1 MTALLDRACS
11 VCGSPHLEPFFTM
24 SDVPIFCNVLH
35 SEQQEARDCPKG
47 DIKLAFC
54 PSCGFITNV
63 AFDPDKLHYS
73 QDYENSL
80 HYSPRFREYID
91 ALARQ
96 LIERYD
102 LYGKNIIEIGCGKGD
117 FLVSL
122 CELGNNKGVG
132 FDPSY
137 IPRAE
142 HRHLGERVKFIQD
155 FYSEDYRDDQA
166 DLICCRHTLEHVAN
180 PADLLIPLRKAIGD
194 RLNTVVFFEVP
205 NAIDT
210 FQREAVWDI
219 LYEHCTYFVPSSL
232 KQVFSDCG
240 FKITNLSEAFAGQ
253 FLCLEAI
260 PVREEVVLAD
270 CPEGSGRAD
279 RNFLLEESLLSSTK
293 ERQLLPVGVTTQT
306 TVLETSTLVTST
318 RNRQD
323 WTDSVTYVLP
333 ETKLNNVEE
342 VASLQRDIQDFTNKF
357 QFKIALWE
365 RKLIQIAQNKQR
377 AIVWGAGAKGVTF
390 LNLLKVRGAIEYI
403 VDMNYRKHW
412 KYVAGTG
419 QQIVPPEFLQAYR
432 PDVVIVMN
440 PIYEE
445 EIRQLV
451 ADLGLT
457 CEIFSV

>member
-1 MTALLDRACS
+1 MAALLEHTCS

-24 SDVPIFCNVLH
+24 SDVPIFCNILH
-35 SEQQEARDCPKG
+35 SEQQEARNCPKG
-47 DIKLAFC
+47 DIVLAFC
-54 PSCGFITNV
+54 PSCGFISNV
-63 AFDPDKLHYS
+63 AFDPAKLHYS

-80 HYSPRFREYID
+80 HYSPRFREYIND
-91 ALARQ
+91 LTQ
-96 LIERYD
+96 KLIERYD
-102 LYGKNIIEIGCGKGD
+102 LRNKNVIEIGCGKGD

-122 CELGNNKGVG
+122 CELGNNRGIG

-142 HRHLGERVKFIQD
+142 HRHLGEKVKFIQD
-155 FYSEDYRDDQA
+155 FYSEEYRDYQA

-210 FQREAVWDI
+210 FHRLAVWDI

-232 KQVFSDCG
+232 KQVFSECG

-253 FLCLEAI
+253 FLCVEAL
-260 PVREEVVLAD
+260 PVAEKVTL
-270 CPEGSGRAD
+270 GD
-279 RNFLLEESLLSSTK
+279 RNFLLEESLLSATK
-293 ERQLLPVGVTTQT
+293 ERQLLSVGATSQA
-306 TVLETSTLVTST
+306 TVLETSTLVTAT
-318 RNRQD
+318 RNRQV
-323 WTDSVTYVLP
+323 WTDSATYLLP
-333 ETKLNNVEE
+333 ETELNNVEE
-342 VASLQRDIQDFTNKF
+342 VESLHRDIQDFTNKF
-357 QFKIALWE
+357 QSKIALWE
-365 RKLIQIAQNKQR
+365 RKLTQIAQTKQR
-377 AIVWGAGAKGVTF
+377 AVVWGAGAKGVTF

-403 VDMNYRKHW
+403 VDMNFRKHW

-432 PDVVIVMN
+432 PEVVIVMN

-457 CEIFSV
+457 CEVFSV

>member
-1 MTALLDRACS
+1 MTVLPEHICS

-47 DIKLAFC
+47 DIVLAFC
-54 PSCGFITNV
+54 PSCGFISNV

-91 ALARQ
+91 ALAKQ

-155 FYSEDYRDDQA
+155 FYSEDYRDYQA

-210 FQREAVWDI
+210 FHRLAIWDI

-240 FKITNLSEAFAGQ
+240 FKITNLTEAFAGQ
-253 FLCLEAI
+253 FLCLEAL
-260 PVREEVVLAD
+260 PVTEKVIL
-270 CPEGSGRAD
+270 GD
-279 RNFLLEESLLSSTK
+279 RILLEESLLGATK
-293 ERQLLPVGVTTQT
+293 ERQLLQVGATTQS
-306 TVLETSTLVTST
+306 TVLETSTLVTSKV
-318 RNRQD
+318 NYQD
-323 WTDSVTYVLP
+323 WTDSATYLLDQSEV
-333 ETKLNNVEE
+333 NNAEE
-342 VASLQRDIQDFTNKF
+342 VELLHRDIEDFTNNF
-357 QFKIALWE
+357 QTKIATWE
-365 RKLIQIAQNKQR
+365 QKLAQIAQTKQR
-377 AIVWGAGAKGVTF
+377 AVVWGAGAKGVTF

-403 VDMNYRKHW
+403 VDMNFRKHW

-451 ADLGLT
+451 AELGLT
-457 CEIFSV
+457 CEIFAV